1 MRRDA
6 KATVKDPKEDRTRR
20 IVETAISLAER
31 DGYDAVRLRDVAAQ
45 ANVALGTVYRRFT
58 SKEDILVAA
67 LEHEI
72 ASVQE
77 PLAAATRSG
86 SAVDRVNAVFRVLT
100 EHLLEREHLARA
112 LLRAVASGVPD
123 VAEKVTRFH
132 SLVIDLIASIADAE
146 PIAGPE
152 HETTRRELSQMVQN
166 IWFAELVGWAS
177 GLHSKDEIL
186 EQMDRSINVILRGL
200 LAEQGAS

>member
-1 MRRDA
+1 MRREA
-6 KATVKDPKEDRTRR
+6 RATVVDPKEDRTRR
-20 IVETAISLAER
+20 IVETAIALAER

-77 PLAAATRSG
+77 PLADATRSG
-86 SAVDRVNAVFRVLT
+86 SAIERVNAVFHVLT

-132 SLVIDLIASIADAE
+132 SLVIELIASIADAD
-146 PIAGPE
+146 PIAGDA
-152 HETTRRELSQMVQN
+152 HEDTRRELSRMVQN

-177 GLHSKDEIL
+177 GLHTKEEL
-186 EQMDRSINVILRGL
+186 LAEMDRATDVILRGL
-200 LAEQGAS
+200 LTK

>member
-1 MRRDA
+1 M
-6 KATVKDPKEDRTRR
+6 DPKEDRTRR
-20 IVETAISLAER
+20 IVETAIRLAER
-31 DGYDAVRLRDVAAQ
+31 DGYEAVRLRDVAAQ
-45 ANVALGTVYRRFT
+45 ANVALGTVYRRFS

-77 PLAAATRSG
+77 PLAAAARAG
-86 SAVDRVNAVFRVLT
+86 SAVDRVNAVFKVLT
-100 EHLLEREHLARA
+100 EHLLDREHLARA

-132 SLVIDLIASIADAE
+132 GVVIELIASVADAE
-146 PIAGPE
+146 PIDGAANE
-152 HETTRRELSQMVQN
+152 EIRRELSKMVQN

-177 GLHSKDEIL
+177 GLHSKEEVL
-186 EQMDRSINVILRGL
+186 TEMRRATEVILRGL
-200 LAEQGAS
+200 LAE